1 MDYHDEF
8 ILDPAVIYLNHAA
21 VAPWPR
27 RTAAAVTAFAEENA
41 RCGSQHYLRWAE
53 TEARLRGRLARLLGA
68 PSIDDVALLKSTS
81 EGLSVVAY
89 GLDWRS
95 GDNVVS
101 AREEFPSNRIVWESL
116 ADQGVALHRV
126 PLSGAPDPEGALL
139 DAVDGRTRLLSIS
152 AVQYGDG
159 LRLDLERLGRGCR
172 KRGVLFCVDAIQA
185 LGAVA
190 FDAQAAQA
198 DFVAA
203 DGHKWMLGPEGL
215 AVFYVRPELRERL
228 RLRQYGW
235 HMVEAVGDFDRQV
248 WEPAR
253 SARRFECGSPNML
266 GIYGLEASL
275 ALIETIGIA
284 YIEKKILENTRYL
297 IDIIQGLHYLELL
310 SPPDDSRRAGIVTAR
325 PRTETTEGLSA
336 YLRGHGVQ
344 CALRGGGVR
353 FSPHFYTPRDQLDA
367 LAQMLADYPR
377 AVSGGT

>member
-27 RTAAAVTAFAEENA
+27 RTAAAVTAFAKENA

-53 TEARLRGRLARLLGA
+53 TEARLRERLARLLGA
-68 PSIDDVALLKSTS
+68 PSSDDVALLKSTS

-116 ADQGVALHRV
+116 ADQGVALHRI
-126 PLSGAPDPEGALL
+126 PLSGSPDPEGALL
-139 DAVDGRTRLLSIS
+139 NAIDGRTRLLSIS

-159 LRLDLERLGRGCR
+159 LRLDLERLGCGCH

-190 FDAQAAQA
+190 FDARAVQA

-235 HMVEAVGDFDRQV
+235 HMVEAVGDFDRPI
-248 WEPAR
+248 WEPAC

-266 GIYGLEASL
+266 GIHGLEASL
-275 ALIETIGIA
+275 ALIETIGIVH
-284 YIEKKILENTRYL
+284 IEKKILENTSYL
-297 IDIIQGLHYLELL
+297 IDIIQELHYLELV
-310 SPPDDSRRAGIVTAR
+310 SPLDDSRRAGIVTAR
-325 PRTETTEGLSA
+325 PRAGTTEGLFT

-353 FSPHFYTPRDQLDA
+353 FSPHFYTPREQLDA
-367 LAQMLADYPR
+367 LARRLADYLR
-377 AVSGGT
+377 AVSGP